1 MAKDFTEGHPFKVIF
16 LFSLPMLIGNI
27 FQQLYSTVDS
37 IIVGNFVGKNALAA
51 ISGSGSVQF
60 LIVAISFGFTAGISV
75 VLSQVYGAKEYDK
88 LKRAFSTSL
97 IFVLSLALLL
107 GIIGI
112 AISTP
117 LLKLLG
123 TPDDIMP
130 DAVGYLRIM
139 FIGMPASF
147 LYNMCSSALR
157 SVGDSKTPLYFL
169 IIASI
174 GNIVLDLLFVAVI
187 PMGVIGAALATIIAQ
202 CLSGVLCMIYMNKK
216 TPMFALTRKDLIYD
230 KQIVSAIVNYGLPT
244 AVQNSINSVSM
255 LAVQKFV
262 NYFGADMMAA
272 YGITNRI
279 ESFVT
284 MPIMNMAL
292 ALSTYSGQNIGA
304 GKVKRAKQGITATAA
319 MQAIFCFVMAF
330 ILPVFAPNLIR
341 LFGLAEDPHVVE
353 LGCLGISFSARFY
366 ILFGLF
372 QVFNQ
377 FHKGAGDT
385 KFSMVASLCMI
396 AVRIPIT
403 YWRIYIAKL
412 GEVSIWVGM
421 IAGWTTSL
429 VVNFIRFVSGGWK
442 GKAYVQ
448 LEANE
453 E

>member
-60 LIVAISFGFTAGISV
+60 LLVAISFGFTAGISV

-130 DAVGYLRIM
+130 DAVAYLRIM

-169 IIASI
+169 IIASV

-216 TPMFALTRKDLIYD
+216 TPIFALTRKDLIYD

-292 ALSTYSGQNIGA
+292 ALSTYAGQNIGA
-304 GKVKRAKQGITATAA
+304 GKVK
-319 MQAIFCFVMAF
+319 
-330 ILPVFAPNLIR
+330 
-341 LFGLAEDPHVVE
+341 
-353 LGCLGISFSARFY
+353 
-366 ILFGLF
+366 
-372 QVFNQ
+372 
-377 FHKGAGDT
+377 
-385 KFSMVASLCMI
+385 
-396 AVRIPIT
+396 
-403 YWRIYIAKL
+403 
-412 GEVSIWVGM
+412 
-421 IAGWTTSL
+421 
-429 VVNFIRFVSGGWK
+429 
-442 GKAYVQ
+442 
-448 LEANE
+448 
-453 E
+453 

>member
-97 IFVLSLALLL
+97 IFVLSLALFL

-216 TPMFALTRKDLIYD
+216 TPIFALTRKDLIYD

-330 ILPVFAPNLIR
+330 ILPQRCRGYKILN
-341 LFGLAEDPHVVE
+341 
-353 LGCLGISFSARFY
+353 GCQPLYDCGKNSYY
-366 ILFGLF
+366 ILAGLYC
-372 QVFNQ
+372 QVGRGFNLGRYDCRLDNLSCSKLYKVCFRRLERQ
-377 FHKGAGDT
+377 
-385 KFSMVASLCMI
+385 SLCS
-396 AVRIPIT
+396 A
-403 YWRIYIAKL
+403 
-412 GEVSIWVGM
+412 
-421 IAGWTTSL
+421 
-429 VVNFIRFVSGGWK
+429 
-442 GKAYVQ
+442 
-448 LEANE
+448 
-453 E
+453 

>member
-60 LIVAISFGFTAGISV
+60 LLVAISFGFTAGISV

-130 DAVGYLRIM
+130 DAVAYLRIM

-169 IIASI
+169 IIASV

-202 CLSGVLCMIYMNKK
+202 CLSGVLCMFYMNK
-216 TPMFALTRKDLIYD
+216 
-230 KQIVSAIVNYGLPT
+230 
-244 AVQNSINSVSM
+244 
-255 LAVQKFV
+255 
-262 NYFGADMMAA
+262 
-272 YGITNRI
+272 
-279 ESFVT
+279 
-284 MPIMNMAL
+284 
-292 ALSTYSGQNIGA
+292 
-304 GKVKRAKQGITATAA
+304 
-319 MQAIFCFVMAF
+319 
-330 ILPVFAPNLIR
+330 
-341 LFGLAEDPHVVE
+341 
-353 LGCLGISFSARFY
+353 
-366 ILFGLF
+366 
-372 QVFNQ
+372 
-377 FHKGAGDT
+377 
-385 KFSMVASLCMI
+385 
-396 AVRIPIT
+396 
-403 YWRIYIAKL
+403 
-412 GEVSIWVGM
+412 
-421 IAGWTTSL
+421 
-429 VVNFIRFVSGGWK
+429 
-442 GKAYVQ
+442 
-448 LEANE
+448 
-453 E
+453 

>member
-60 LIVAISFGFTAGISV
+60 LLVAISFGFTAGISV

-130 DAVGYLRIM
+130 DAVAYLRIM

-169 IIASI
+169 IIASV

-216 TPMFALTRKDLIYD
+216 TPIFALTRKDLIYD

-292 ALSTYSGQNIGA
+292 ALSTYAGQNIGA

-319 MQAIFCFVMAF
+319 MQAIFCFVRHLF
-330 ILPVFAPNLIR
+330 FRHLR
-341 LFGLAEDPHVVE
+341 L
-353 LGCLGISFSARFY
+353 
-366 ILFGLF
+366 ILFGCLVLRKILMLLNLAVW
-372 QVFNQ
+372 VFLSAQN
-377 FHKGAGDT
+377 FI
-385 KFSMVASLCMI
+385 FCSVCS
-396 AVRIPIT
+396 R
-403 YWRIYIAKL
+403 Y
-412 GEVSIWVGM
+412 
-421 IAGWTTSL
+421 TTSSTKAQAIQNSQWL
-429 VVNFIRFVSGGWK
+429 PAFVW
-442 GKAYVQ
+442 
-448 LEANE
+448 LR
-453 E
+453 